1 MNKPVL
7 LIRGAGNESD
17 ATALSQL
24 GITSLIDPYLEIAV
38 SVEKADAMNMYNFL
52 CDTEEPLWL
61 IATSTN
67 AIKYWAEIVG
77 ADEITAAL
85 SVKRDLRFAAIGEA
99 TAAAL
104 IALGARQVLTPQSA
118 NSDSLITALVEY
130 PPSTAIIPGGNLAMA
145 QLPSALRSSGWT
157 LKTGVV
163 YTTSPIEVEPR
174 SVPLLQNGEIAA
186 VLIRSPSA
194 ARALLARVPHP
205 NIPIVCAGQTTSR
218 AVEAL
223 GIRVAAVAEDPT
235 PGAVAA
241 TIVSVLTK

>member
-7 LIRGAGNESD
+7 LIRGTGNESD
-17 ATALSQL
+17 ANALTER
-24 GITSLIDPYLEIAV
+24 GIASLIDPYLEIEL
-38 SVEKADAMNMYNFL
+38 SLDKTDAMDMYNFL
-52 CDTEEPLWL
+52 CDSEGPLWL
-61 IATSTN
+61 IATSSN

-77 ADEITAAL
+77 AKEITAAL
-85 SVKRDLRFAAIGEA
+85 SVQKELRYAAIGEA
-99 TAAAL
+99 TAATL

-118 NSDSLITALVEY
+118 NSDSLITALAEY

-145 QLPSALRSSGWT
+145 QLPSALRSSGWI

-163 YTTSPIEVEPR
+163 YTTSPIKAEPS
-174 SVPLLQNGEIAA
+174 SVTLLQNGEIAA

-194 ARALLARVPHP
+194 ARSLLARVPNP
-205 NIPIVCAGQTTSR
+205 NIPIICAGSTTAK

>member
-7 LIRGAGNESD
+7 LIRGTGNDSD
-17 ATALSQL
+17 ATALSEL

-38 SVEKADAMNMYNFL
+38 SDDNADALEMYNFL
-52 CDTEEPLWL
+52 RDSEGPLWL

-67 AIKYWAEIVG
+67 AIRYWAELVG
-77 ADEITAAL
+77 AEKITAAL
-85 SVKRDLRFAAIGEA
+85 SVQKELRYAAIGEA
-99 TAAAL
+99 TSAAL
-104 IALGARQVLTPQSA
+104 IALGAHQVLTPRSA

-163 YTTSPIEVEPR
+163 YTTSPIKAEPS
-174 SVPLLQNGEIAA
+174 SVHLLQNGEIGA
-186 VLIRSPSA
+186 VLVRSPSA

-205 NIPIVCAGQTTSR
+205 ITPIVCAGQTTSR
-218 AVEAL
+218 VVEAL
-223 GIRVAAVAEDPT
+223 GIRVAAVSEDPT
-235 PGAVAA
+235 PDAVAA

>member
-7 LIRGAGNESD
+7 LIRGTGNESD
-17 ATALSQL
+17 ATALSEL

-38 SVEKADAMNMYNFL
+38 SVDKTDAKDMYNFL
-52 CDTEEPLWL
+52 CDAEGPIWL
-61 IATSTN
+61 IATSSN

-77 ADEITAAL
+77 AKEISAAL
-85 SVKRDLRFAAIGEA
+85 FAKKELRYAAIGEA
-99 TAAAL
+99 TATAL
-104 IALGARQVLTPQSA
+104 IALGAGQVLTPQSA

-145 QLPSALRSSGWT
+145 QLPSALRSAGWI

-163 YTTSPIEVEPR
+163 YTTSSIKAEPS
-174 SVPLLQNGEIAA
+174 SVHLLQNDGIAA

-194 ARALLARVPHP
+194 ARALLARVPQP
-205 NIPIVCAGQTTSR
+205 NIPIICAGQTTSR
-218 AVEAL
+218 ALEAL

>member
-7 LIRGAGNESD
+7 LIRGTGNESD
-17 ATALSQL
+17 ATALTEL
-24 GITSLIDPYLEIAV
+24 GIASLIDPYLEIAV
-38 SVEKADAMNMYNFL
+38 SVDKTDAMDMYNFL
-52 CDTEEPLWL
+52 RDAEGSLWL

-67 AIKYWAEIVG
+67 AIKYWTQIVG
-77 ADEITAAL
+77 VDEITAAL
-85 SVKRDLRFAAIGEA
+85 SVKKDLRYAAIGEA
-99 TAAAL
+99 TSAAL

-145 QLPSALRSSGWT
+145 QLPSALRSSGWI
-157 LKTGVV
+157 LKTGIV
-163 YTTSPIEVEPR
+163 YTTSPINREPT
-174 SVPLLQNGEIAA
+174 SVARLRDGEIAA

-205 NIPIVCAGQTTSR
+205 NVPIVCAGQTTAR

-223 GIRVAAVAEDPT
+223 GIRVDAVAEDPT
-235 PGAVAA
+235 PEAVAA

>member
-7 LIRGAGNESD
+7 LIRGTGNETD
-17 ATALSQL
+17 ATALSEL
-24 GITSLIDPYLEIAV
+24 GIASLIDPYLEIAV
-38 SVEKADAMNMYNFL
+38 SDDKTDAKNMFNFL
-52 CDTEEPLWL
+52 CDAEGPIWL

-85 SVKRDLRFAAIGEA
+85 SVQADLRYAAIGEA

-118 NSDSLITALVEY
+118 NSDSLITALIEY
-130 PPSTAIIPGGNLAMA
+130 PASTAIIPGGNLAMA
-145 QLPSALRSSGWT
+145 QLPSALRSSGWI

-163 YTTSPIEVEPR
+163 YTTSPIKAEPR
-174 SVPLLQNGEIAA
+174 SVSLLQNGEIAA

-194 ARALLARVPHP
+194 ARSLLARVPRP
-205 NIPIVCAGQTTSR
+205 NIPIICAGSTT
-218 AVEAL
+218 AKTVEAL

-241 TIVSVLTK
+241 TIVSVLTQ

>member
-7 LIRGAGNESD
+7 LIRGTGNETD
-17 ATALSQL
+17 ATALSAL
-24 GITSLIDPYLEIAV
+24 GITSLIDPYLEITV
-38 SVEKADAMNMYNFL
+38 SDDQTDAIEMYNFL
-52 CDTEEPLWL
+52 CNSEGPLWL

-67 AIKYWAEIVG
+67 AIKYWTEIVG
-77 ADEITAAL
+77 VDKITTAL
-85 SVKRDLRFAAIGEA
+85 SANNELRYAAIGEA

-118 NSDSLITALVEY
+118 NSDSLITALVEF
-130 PPSTAIIPGGNLAMA
+130 PASTAIIPGGNLAMA
-145 QLPSALRSSGWT
+145 QLPNALLNSGWT
-157 LKTGVV
+157 LKSGVV
-163 YTTSPIEVEPR
+163 YTTSPIEAEPS
-174 SVPLLQNGEIAA
+174 SVTRLQQGELAA

-205 NIPIVCAGQTTSR
+205 NIPIICAGQTTSR

-223 GIRVAAVAEDPT
+223 GIRVAAVSEDPT

>member
-7 LIRGAGNESD
+7 LIRGTGNETD
-17 ATALSQL
+17 ATALSEL
-24 GITSLIDPYLEIAV
+24 GIASLIDPYLEIAV
-38 SVEKADAMNMYNFL
+38 SDDKTDAKDMFNFL
-52 CDTEEPLWL
+52 CDAEGPIWL

-77 ADEITAAL
+77 AGEIRAAL
-85 SVKRDLRFAAIGEA
+85 SVKADLRYAAIGEA
-99 TAAAL
+99 TSAAL
-104 IALGARQVLTPQSA
+104 ITLGGREVLTPQSA

-145 QLPSALRSSGWT
+145 QLPSALRSTGWI

-163 YTTSPIEVEPR
+163 YTTSPIKVEPR
-174 SVPLLQNGEIAA
+174 SVHLLQNGALAA

-194 ARALLARVPHP
+194 ARALLARVPNP
-205 NIPIVCAGQTTSR
+205 KIPIVCAGQTTSR

-223 GIRVAAVAEDPT
+223 GIRVAAVSEDPT